1 MKKSKDVIDLFKITE
16 SARSILEEII
26 EREKQSP
33 NEELLVRLSMGIG

>member
-1 MKKSKDVIDLFKITE
+1 MKKSKDVIGLFKITE
-16 SARSILEEII
+16 SAHSILVGII